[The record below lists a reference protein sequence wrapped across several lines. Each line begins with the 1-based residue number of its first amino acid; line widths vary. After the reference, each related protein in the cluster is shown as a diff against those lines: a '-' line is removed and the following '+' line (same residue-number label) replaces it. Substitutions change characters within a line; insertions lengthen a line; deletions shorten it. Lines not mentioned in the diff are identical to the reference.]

1 MADPEPGP
9 NEERFVVVPLG
20 SDSKKIGQVIG
31 SESCRRI
38 LDSLATE
45 PASASQLA
53 EKMEV
58 PLTTVQYDIEK
69 LLGAGLIRVERV
81 VRTEK
86 MRQMKIYGPV
96 RKLIVVVPERL
107 ASGSPADI
115 LKKYLGAFIGI
126 LLAGTLV
133 ELLPSWR
140 ASPASAPKAAA
151 DIAGEAQR
159 ALPLSAPVSTAI
171 PPEPH
176 YGLWLMAGG
185 TLALALLGLAGWAL
199 RRKKA

>member
-107 ASGSPADI
+107 ASGSPVDI

-171 PPEPH
+171 SPEPH